1 MPAAACKHTDTMIVR
16 RGTMHD
22 DYFWNFCDVIH
33 DSHVHDDMYVLKL
46 LGYYVCL
53 HCTMHCMLY
62 D

>member
-46 LGYYVCL
+46 L
-53 HCTMHCMLY
+53 CMPTLY
-62 D
+62 NALYAV